1 MTLLTL
7 LVKASRQ
14 VTNINA
20 MSEALNGYY
29 SDLTDYTEHN
39 DYKYSTAIAGEQWS
53 LHTTPPGHHCNF

>member
-14 VTNINA
+14 VTNISA
-20 MSEALNGYY
+20 MSGALNGYY

-39 DYKYSTAIAGEQWS
+39 DYKYSTAIAG
-53 LHTTPPGHHCNF
+53 